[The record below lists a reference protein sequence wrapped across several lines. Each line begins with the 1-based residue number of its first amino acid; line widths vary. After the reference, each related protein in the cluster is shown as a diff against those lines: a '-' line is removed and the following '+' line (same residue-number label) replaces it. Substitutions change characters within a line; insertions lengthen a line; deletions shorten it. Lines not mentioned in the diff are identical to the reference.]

1 MLSLALREKSK
12 MVLKTILKLPEIT
25 GKAVLGIL
33 TEVTYPLILIFVSFL
48 LLLFIR
54 IF

>member
-1 MLSLALREKSK
+1 VFSLALRKRNK
-12 MVLKTILKLPEIT
+12 MALKTILKLSEIT

-33 TEVTYPLILIFVSFL
+33 TEVTYPLILIFIAFL